1 MRPEEADSAA
11 AVRALLYA
19 PLVSRALCSV
29 AELGIPDV
37 LTAGPRTVAELA
49 RDTGVHRPALQQVL
63 TALTAFEVFEML
75 PDGRFGLARL
85 GTALTTGAPGSA
97 LPSAL
102 MAQALTARAWQGIP
116 DTVRTGTPAFDKEF
130 GADFFTVLDR
140 RPDLRDLFDATQAR
154 DVELEGAAILRA
166 HDFSAAGTLVD
177 VGGGDGALLGHLL
190 QAHPEL
196 RGILLDRP
204 AAAAA
209 ACARFT
215 AAGLGDRAEARSG
228 DFFSAVPSGADV
240 YLLREILHDWDD
252 DQCVTVLAAC
262 RRAMPAHARLVVI
275 ELAAD
280 DHPGTDADARMTALM
295 TLYMLS
301 VLPGRERTPREF
313 EVLLGA
319 AGLRLDAVRRLTG
332 QKALLVAV
340 PEPAE
345 APVGTPYPSA
355 RTNRER
361 STDHV

>member
-1 MRPEEADSAA
+1 MRAEEADSAV

-29 AELGIPDV
+29 AELGIPDA
-37 LTAGPRTVAELA
+37 LSAGPRTVRELA
-49 RDTGVHRPALQQVL
+49 RDTGAHEPALHQVL
-63 TALTAFEVFEML
+63 TALTAFEVFELL

-85 GTALTTGAPGSA
+85 GTALTAGAPGSA

-102 MAQALTARAWQGIP
+102 MAQALSSRAWQGIP

-130 GADFFTVLDR
+130 GASFFTALDR

-154 DVELEGAAILRA
+154 DVELESAAILRA

-177 VGGGDGALLGHLL
+177 VGGGDGALLCHLL
-190 QAHPEL
+190 QAHPDL

-209 ACARFT
+209 ALARFT
-215 AAGLGDRAEARSG
+215 AAGFGDRAEARSG
-228 DFFSAVPSGADV
+228 DFFSAVPGGGDV
-240 YLLREILHDWDD
+240 YLLREVLHDWDD
-252 DQCVTVLAAC
+252 DQCVAVLAAC

-280 DHPGTDADARMTALM
+280 DRPGTDAAARMTALM
-295 TLYMLS
+295 SLYMLS
-301 VLPGRERTPREF
+301 VLPGRERAPREF
-313 EVLLGA
+313 EALLQR
-319 AGLRLDAVRRLTG
+319 AGLRLASVRRLTG

-345 APVGTPYPSA
+345 VPAGAPDPSA
-355 RTNRER
+355 RTSHER
-361 STDHV
+361 STDHA